1 MKFKEFNLRKEH
13 ILALQDMY
21 IENPTDIQSKVI
33 PKMRKGNDILAHA
46 QTGTGKTLAFL
57 IPILESIPDISSGIK
72 SLIIVPTRELSN
84 QITDVLK
91 YFQKYRSLSVVN
103 ASGGHNITTQ
113 IQKLSS
119 NTDIVVGTPGRVLDL
134 LRNGNINFKNIDSF
148 VIDEMDQILA
158 FGFLEDVILLMNK
171 TPRKK
176 QVCMF
181 SATVSQDVKK
191 LSKQFMLNP
200 IYLTAERG
208 EVVLDNISQLIVQ
221 TKDSRKLSSLMYSIE
236 KINPFMC
243 MIFCN
248 SKKNAE
254 KLYSDFI
261 HHQYKNMEL
270 LHGEMSQNKREN
282 ILKKFRELKVQY
294 LITTDLSA
302 RGMNIEG
309 VSHVINYDIPRDV
322 EYYIHRIGRTGRM
335 NQIGYAI
342 SFVTEKDIANM
353 KKIQKRIKKTIPVVY
368 DTNDKEREKM
378 EYSDRKSV
386 V

>member
-33 PKMRKGNDILAHA
+33 PKMRKGKDILAHA

-181 SATVSQDVKK
+181 SATVFQDVKK

-302 RGMNIEG
+302 RGMDIEG

-378 EYSDRKSV
+378 EYSF
-386 V
+386 

>member
-33 PKMRKGNDILAHA
+33 PKMRKGKDILAHA

-302 RGMNIEG
+302 RGMDIEG

-368 DTNDKEREKM
+368 DTNDKEREEM
-378 EYSDRKSV
+378 EYSF
-386 V
+386 

>member
-33 PKMRKGNDILAHA
+33 PKMRKGKDILAHA

-119 NTDIVVGTPGRVLDL
+119 NTDIVVVTPGRVLDL

-221 TKDSRKLSSLMYSIE
+221 TKDSRKLSSLIYSIE

-302 RGMNIEG
+302 RGMDIEG

-378 EYSDRKSV
+378 EYSF
-386 V
+386 

>member
-33 PKMRKGNDILAHA
+33 PKMRKGKDILAHA

-221 TKDSRKLSSLMYSIE
+221 TKDSRKLSSLIYSIE

-302 RGMNIEG
+302 RGMDIEG

-368 DTNDKEREKM
+368 DTNDKERKKM
-378 EYSDRKSV
+378 EYSF
-386 V
+386 

>member
-33 PKMRKGNDILAHA
+33 PKMRKGKDILAHA

-221 TKDSRKLSSLMYSIE
+221 TKDSRKLSSLIYSIE

-248 SKKNAE
+248 SKKNVE

-302 RGMNIEG
+302 RGMDIEG

-378 EYSDRKSV
+378 EYSF
-386 V
+386 

>member
-33 PKMRKGNDILAHA
+33 PKMRKGKDILAHA

-221 TKDSRKLSSLMYSIE
+221 TKDSRKLSSLIYSIE

-302 RGMNIEG
+302 RGMDIEG

-353 KKIQKRIKKTIPVVY
+353 KKIQKRIKKIIPVVY

-378 EYSDRKSV
+378 EYSF
-386 V
+386 

>member
-21 IENPTDIQSKVI
+21 IGNPTDIQSKVI

-221 TKDSRKLSSLMYSIE
+221 TKDSRKLSSLIYSIE

-302 RGMNIEG
+302 RGMDIEG

-378 EYSDRKSV
+378 EYSF
-386 V
+386 

>member
-378 EYSDRKSV
+378 EYSF
-386 V
+386 

>member
-33 PKMRKGNDILAHA
+33 PKMRKGKDILAHA

-158 FGFLEDVILLMNK
+158 FGFLEDVILLINK

-221 TKDSRKLSSLMYSIE
+221 TKDSRKLSSLIYSIE

-302 RGMNIEG
+302 RGMDIEG

-378 EYSDRKSV
+378 EYSF
-386 V
+386 

>member
-33 PKMRKGNDILAHA
+33 PKMRKGKDILAHP

-302 RGMNIEG
+302 RGMDIEG

-342 SFVTEKDIANM
+342 SFVTERDIANM

-378 EYSDRKSV
+378 EYSF
-386 V
+386 

>member
-84 QITDVLK
+84 QIADVLK

-221 TKDSRKLSSLMYSIE
+221 TKDSRKLSSLIYSIE

-302 RGMNIEG
+302 RGMDIEG

-378 EYSDRKSV
+378 EYSF
-386 V
+386 

>member
-33 PKMRKGNDILAHA
+33 PKMRKGKDILAHA

-221 TKDSRKLSSLMYSIE
+221 TKDSRKLSSLIYSIE

-302 RGMNIEG
+302 RGMDIEG

-322 EYYIHRIGRTGRM
+322 VYYIHRIGRTGRM

-378 EYSDRKSV
+378 EYSF
-386 V
+386 

>member
-13 ILALQDMY
+13 IFALQDMY
-21 IENPTDIQSKVI
+21 IENPTDIQYKVI
-33 PKMRKGNDILAHA
+33 PKMRKGRDILAHA

-57 IPILESIPDISSGIK
+57 IPILESIPDETLGIK

-91 YFQKYRSLSVVN
+91 YFQKYRRLSVVN
-103 ASGGHNITTQ
+103 VSGGHNITTQ
-113 IQKLSS
+113 IQKLQS
-119 NTDIVVGTPGRVLDL
+119 NADIVVGTPGRILDL

-158 FGFLEDVILLMNK
+158 FGFMEDVILLMNK

-181 SATVSQDVKK
+181 SATVSQDVRN
-191 LSKQFMLNP
+191 LSKQFMVNP
-200 IYLTAERG
+200 IYLTAERE
-208 EVVLDNISQLIVQ
+208 EVVLDNISQLIIQ
-221 TKDSRKLSSLMYSIE
+221 TKDSRKLSSLIYAIE

-261 HHQYKNMEL
+261 YNQYKNMEL
-270 LHGEMSQNKREN
+270 LHGDMSQNKREN
-282 ILKKFRELKVQY
+282 VLKKFRDLKIQY

-302 RGMNIEG
+302 RGIDIEG

-335 NQIGYAI
+335 KQTGVAI
-342 SFVTEKDIANM
+342 SFVTEKDITNM
-353 KKIQKRIKKTIPVVY
+353 EKIQKRIKQTIPVVH
-368 DTNDKEREKM
+368 DTTDREREKIK
-378 EYSDRKSV
+378 YSF
-386 V
+386 

>member
-33 PKMRKGNDILAHA
+33 PKMRKGKDILAHA

-221 TKDSRKLSSLMYSIE
+221 TKDSRKLSSLIYSIE

-378 EYSDRKSV
+378 EYSF
-386 V
+386 

>member
-33 PKMRKGNDILAHA
+33 PKMRKGKDILAHA

-221 TKDSRKLSSLMYSIE
+221 TKDSRKLSSLIYSIE

-302 RGMNIEG
+302 RGMDIEG

-378 EYSDRKSV
+378 EYSF
-386 V
+386 

>member
-33 PKMRKGNDILAHA
+33 PKMRKGKDILAHA

-200 IYLTAERG
+200 IYLTSERG

-302 RGMNIEG
+302 RGMDIEG

-378 EYSDRKSV
+378 EYSF
-386 V
+386 

>member
-1 MKFKEFNLRKEH
+1 MKFNEFNLRKEH

-221 TKDSRKLSSLMYSIE
+221 TKDSRKLSSLIYSIE

-378 EYSDRKSV
+378 EYSF
-386 V
+386 

>member
-13 ILALQDMY
+13 IFALQDMY
-21 IENPTDIQSKVI
+21 IENPTDIQYKVI
-33 PKMRKGNDILAHA
+33 PKMRKGRDILAHA

-57 IPILESIPDISSGIK
+57 IPILESIPDETLGIK

-91 YFQKYRSLSVVN
+91 YFQKYRRLSVVN
-103 ASGGHNITTQ
+103 VSGGHNITTQ
-113 IQKLSS
+113 IQKLQS
-119 NTDIVVGTPGRVLDL
+119 NADIVVGTPGRILDL

-158 FGFLEDVILLMNK
+158 FGFMEDVILLMNK

-181 SATVSQDVKK
+181 SATVSQDVKN
-191 LSKQFMLNP
+191 LSKQFMVNP
-200 IYLTAERG
+200 IYLTAERE
-208 EVVLDNISQLIVQ
+208 EVVLDNISQLIIQ
-221 TKDSRKLSSLMYSIE
+221 TKDSRKLSSLIYAIE

-261 HHQYKNMEL
+261 YNQYKNMEL
-270 LHGEMSQNKREN
+270 LHGDMSQNKREN
-282 ILKKFRELKVQY
+282 VLKKFRDLKIQY

-302 RGMNIEG
+302 RGIDIEG

-335 NQIGYAI
+335 KQTGVAI
-342 SFVTEKDIANM
+342 SFVTEKDITNM
-353 KKIQKRIKKTIPVVY
+353 EKIQKRIKQTIPVVH
-368 DTNDKEREKM
+368 DTTDREREKIK
-378 EYSDRKSV
+378 YSF
-386 V
+386 

>member
-33 PKMRKGNDILAHA
+33 PKMRKGKDILAHA

-148 VIDEMDQILA
+148 VIDEMDQILV

-181 SATVSQDVKK
+181 SATVSQNVKK

-221 TKDSRKLSSLMYSIE
+221 TKDSRKLSSLIYSIE

-302 RGMNIEG
+302 RGMDIEG

-378 EYSDRKSV
+378 EYSF
-386 V
+386 

>member
-33 PKMRKGNDILAHA
+33 PKMRKGKDILAHA

-221 TKDSRKLSSLMYSIE
+221 TKDSRKLSSLIYSIE

-302 RGMNIEG
+302 RGMDIEG

-353 KKIQKRIKKTIPVVY
+353 KKIQKRIKQTIPVVY

-378 EYSDRKSV
+378 EYSF
-386 V
+386 

>member
-33 PKMRKGNDILAHA
+33 PKMRKGKDILAHA

-302 RGMNIEG
+302 RGMDIEG

-342 SFVTEKDIANM
+342 SFVTERDIANM

-378 EYSDRKSV
+378 EYSF
-386 V
+386 

>member
-1 MKFKEFNLRKEH
+1 VKFKEFNLRKEH

-378 EYSDRKSV
+378 EYSF
-386 V
+386 

>member
-13 ILALQDMY
+13 ILTLQDMY
-21 IENPTDIQSKVI
+21 IDNPTDIQNKVI
-33 PKMRKGNDILAHA
+33 PKMRKGKDILAHA

-57 IPILESIPDISSGIK
+57 IPILESIPDVSSGIK

-91 YFQKYRSLSVVN
+91 YFQKYRRLSVVN

-119 NTDIVVGTPGRVLDL
+119 NTDIVVGTPGRILDL

-221 TKDSRKLSSLMYSIE
+221 TQHSRKLSSLIYTIE

-254 KLYSDFI
+254 KLYFDLI
-261 HHQYKNMEL
+261 HHKYKNMEL

-282 ILKKFRELKVQY
+282 VLKKFRDLKVQY

-302 RGMNIEG
+302 RGMDIEG
-309 VSHVINYDIPRDV
+309 VTHVINYDIPRDV

-335 NQIGYAI
+335 NQTGYAI
-342 SFVTEKDIANM
+342 SFVTEKDITNIG
-353 KKIQKRIKKTIPVVY
+353 KIQKRIKQTIPVVY
-368 DTNDKEREKM
+368 DKKESDREKI
-378 EYSDRKSV
+378 EYSF
-386 V
+386 

>member
-33 PKMRKGNDILAHA
+33 PKMRKGKDILAHA

-57 IPILESIPDISSGIK
+57 IPILESIPDISSGIR

-221 TKDSRKLSSLMYSIE
+221 TKDSRKLSSLIYSIE

-302 RGMNIEG
+302 RGMDIEG

-378 EYSDRKSV
+378 EYSF
-386 V
+386 

>member
-33 PKMRKGNDILAHA
+33 PKMRKGKDILAHA

-248 SKKNAE
+248 SKKMLRNCTLILFIISIRIWNYYME
-254 KLYSDFI
+254 KC
-261 HHQYKNMEL
+261 
-270 LHGEMSQNKREN
+270 
-282 ILKKFRELKVQY
+282 LK
-294 LITTDLSA
+294 
-302 RGMNIEG
+302 
-309 VSHVINYDIPRDV
+309 INV
-322 EYYIHRIGRTGRM
+322 RI
-335 NQIGYAI
+335 
-342 SFVTEKDIANM
+342 F
-353 KKIQKRIKKTIPVVY
+353 
-368 DTNDKEREKM
+368 
-378 EYSDRKSV
+378 
-386 V
+386 

>member
-13 ILALQDMY
+13 IFALQDMY

-33 PKMRKGNDILAHA
+33 PKMRKGKDILAHA

-221 TKDSRKLSSLMYSIE
+221 TKDSRKLSSLIYSIE

-302 RGMNIEG
+302 RGMDIEG

-378 EYSDRKSV
+378 EYSF
-386 V
+386 